1 MTYRSS
7 VSVCAPVFYADLAAL
22 KARALLQDL
31 SDDDNSSVGSAW
43 GAGQPLNPEGA
54 LPNAGEGEG
63 EGVDHG
69 GHMTVLARPC
79 RFAEINKLIA
89 VRGMFFV

>member
-1 MTYRSS
+1 M
-7 VSVCAPVFYADLAAL
+7 FYADLAAL

-31 SDDDNSSVGSAW
+31 SDDNSSVDSAW
-43 GAGQPLNPEGA
+43 GGGQPSTAEGA
-54 LPNAGEGEG
+54 LPMAGEGEG

-69 GHMTVLARPC
+69 GHLSFLRPC
-79 RFAEINKLIA
+79 RFAEINRLIA